1 MNVNFKGIL
10 YYLSL
15 FTFPISV
22 LSFFNILFSSY
33 FKFLLNIE
41 SYTFTLFL
49 SLILG
54 IFFYYLGRKSNKK
67 IEFYEQLLLIIL
79 IYISTSFLI
88 SIPYYLSNYQITF
101 VNSLFEA
108 FSGVTGTGFTI
119 FKNIKYIDPTLV
131 LWRSA
136 SQWIGGLYFLV
147 FLILF
152 FSNSQFNY
160 KLNKL
165 VYSSD
170 KSLNPEIN
178 IKKIS
183 LHIFFLYS
191 FFTALIFI
199 LFSFSD
205 IRLLNSLNLALTVIS
220 SGGFLP
226 TNSLNQIIRTNIQEF
241 ILILSFIL
249 TTLNIFFFYNLYTSK
264 NIFKKHYEDIALII
278 LIIILS
284 LIAIFF
290 INKLNLLDVL
300 LNILTS
306 INTSG
311 ISINKSPNNFSL
323 FFLFLTIIGGS
334 IISNTSGIK
343 FLRIYILLKASYIEI
358 LKLAKPNNIVKKNL
372 LFSDNKID
380 SENIKLS
387 FFIFISFFMS
397 IAVLSSILLTDSI
410 NFENSFKLSILT
422 LTNTVNSNLYGIENL
437 NFANLLTSSK
447 LFIIIFMIIAKI
459 ELISIVIL
467 IKKLFLKN

>member
-1 MNVNFKGIL
+1 M
-10 YYLSL
+10 
-15 FTFPISV
+15 
-22 LSFFNILFSSY
+22 
-33 FKFLLNIE
+33 
-41 SYTFTLFL
+41 
-49 SLILG
+49 
-54 IFFYYLGRKSNKK
+54 
-67 IEFYEQLLLIIL
+67 
-79 IYISTSFLI
+79 
-88 SIPYYLSNYQITF
+88 
-101 VNSLFEA
+101 
-108 FSGVTGTGFTI
+108 
-119 FKNIKYIDPTLV
+119 
-131 LWRSA
+131 
-136 SQWIGGLYFLV
+136 
-147 FLILF
+147 
-152 FSNSQFNY
+152 
-160 KLNKL
+160 
-165 VYSSD
+165 
-170 KSLNPEIN
+170 
-178 IKKIS
+178 
-183 LHIFFLYS
+183 HIFFLYS

-284 LIAIFF
+284 LIAIFS

-343 FLRIYILLKASYIEI
+343 FLRIYILLKASFIEI

-380 SENIKLS
+380 SEIIKLS
-387 FFIFISFFMS
+387 FFIFISF
-397 IAVLSSILLTDSI
+397 L
-410 NFENSFKLSILT
+410 
-422 LTNTVNSNLYGIENL
+422 
-437 NFANLLTSSK
+437 
-447 LFIIIFMIIAKI
+447 
-459 ELISIVIL
+459 
-467 IKKLFLKN
+467 